1 VLSVL
6 LRFTDFDYPF
16 GIFKLI
22 VFGHLKFFKESV
34 AILASGRVQF
44 WEEITQKQLQSILK
58 LVQLFQI
65 RFDEKIRIN

>member
-1 VLSVL
+1 LN
-6 LRFTDFDYPF
+6 
-16 GIFKLI
+16 
-22 VFGHLKFFKESV
+22 FFKESV